1 MYSIKTEVAI
11 SSDYSE
17 TYFAQAGECNAESRL
32 SLPCLVAK
40 FIDVSTLHANALGI
54 GNPSMAHLG
63 GGWVLTRLVIEMN
76 RYPNANEKY
85 VISTWVE
92 AWNRHFSERSYAV
105 ADSEGNVVGFAR
117 SVWMVL
123 DMKTHESMGL
133 SHLTPP
139 TGMIS
144 DRKAPIEKIGRHR
157 IVLPFGEDCE
167 PTRNSVCAT
176 CPDRTHIF
184 RYCDLDFYRH
194 VNTVRYVELILNQFT
209 LEEMDAT
216 MVRRLEMCF
225 MHEGPYGQPV
235 DVRCASSGLDSEFTV
250 MRVDGKPIITA
261 SASRTPSRHSS

>member
-1 MYSIKTEVAI
+1 MTDPIVPTE
-11 SSDYSE
+11 YSE

-32 SLPCLVAK
+32 SLPSLVAK
-40 FIDVSTLHANALGI
+40 FIDVSTRHANALGI
-54 GNPSMAHLG
+54 GNPSMARLG
-63 GGWVLTRLVIEMN
+63 GGWVLTRLVIEMD
-76 RYPNANEKY
+76 RYPEANEEY
-85 VISTWVE
+85 AVTTWVE

-105 ADSEGNVVGFAR
+105 ADSDGNVLGYAR

-133 SHLTPP
+133 SHLSPP
-139 TGMIS
+139 AEMLAS
-144 DRKAPIEKIGRHR
+144 RKAPIEKIGRHR

-176 CPDRTHIF
+176 CPDRTHVF

-194 VNTVRYVELILNQFT
+194 VNTVRYVELLLNQFT

-225 MHEGPYGQPV
+225 MHEGPYGRPV
-235 DVRCASSGLDSEFTV
+235 EVRCASSGLDAEFTV
-250 MRVDGKPIITA
+250 MRADSKPIITA
-261 SASRTPSRHSS
+261 FASRIPTTP